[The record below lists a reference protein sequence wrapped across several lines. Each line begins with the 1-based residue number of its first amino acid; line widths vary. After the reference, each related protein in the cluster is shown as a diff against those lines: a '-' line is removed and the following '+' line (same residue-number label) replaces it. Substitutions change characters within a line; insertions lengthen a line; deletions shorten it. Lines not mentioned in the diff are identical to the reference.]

1 MTNQM
6 ILINQIIL
14 NHLYF
19 ESKHN
24 KRNIIFTKTNFITT
38 KYQNANK
45 KPTENSKL
53 SIKSNEKPSFITS
66 LLTKFQFTNF
76 TQIQKTAESHQ
87 MTTNSYIMDDIA
99 NIVLNIRLEPI
110 NTTLHK
116 NWTYRLTEFKQQLE
130 QIYTE
135 NFQDVP
141 LGKKQTISKSFMQGN
156 PQNSKEFQRK
166 Q

>member
-1 MTNQM
+1 M

-14 NHLYF
+14 NHTYF

-53 SIKSNEKPSFITS
+53 SVKSNEKPSFITS
-66 LLTKFQFTNF
+66 LLTKLQLTNF

-87 MTTNSYIMDDIA
+87 MTMNSYLMDGSSITSNKPLMVLTRLDPEFSVENYLNAVTA
-99 NIVLNIRLEPI
+99 NIVLNIRPEPI

-116 NWTYRLTEFKQQLE
+116 NWIYRLTEFKQQ
-130 QIYTE
+130 
-135 NFQDVP
+135 
-141 LGKKQTISKSFMQGN
+141 
-156 PQNSKEFQRK
+156 
-166 Q
+166 